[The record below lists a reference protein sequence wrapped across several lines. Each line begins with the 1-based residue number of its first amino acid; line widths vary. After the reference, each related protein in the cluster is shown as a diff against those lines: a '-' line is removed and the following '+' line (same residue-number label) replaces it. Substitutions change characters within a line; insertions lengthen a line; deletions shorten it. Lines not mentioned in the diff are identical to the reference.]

1 MTLAR
6 TIRGSYWPEP
16 IRVLSQVASAYGFK
30 TIEAVGV
37 ESGHHY
43 TTTLPDER
51 WGELFAAHERLP
63 TFRAHP
69 VEFGL
74 ALEAQR
80 LRLAYS
86 CDPLLATNNAL
97 VHLLPHQIE
106 AVYGMMLPQPTIR
119 HLMAHD
125 AGAGKTIMAGLA
137 YKELL
142 LRQPTLRT
150 LIVAPAALTVQWQR
164 ELEEKFLAHFEI
176 VGRDELRD
184 NPHIWAESAQVIT
197 SLAFARQPD
206 VQASLSSVSWDL
218 IIVDEAHHLAAYET
232 HKTLAYRLGEIL
244 SRQSRHLILATAT
257 PHKGDPQNFLKLL
270 QLLDA
275 GIYDPSIVRHG
286 VGQRGSCLM
295 LRRLKEEMVGFDGSP
310 LFLPRVV
317 LPRWHRISESPSE
330 LELYTALTEYVHKT
344 YRAAERL
351 GGRERVNVQF
361 AMALL
366 QRRMGSSF
374 VALERSL
381 RRRAEH
387 LLHWAEAGADLA
399 VPDGIEDLPE
409 QERWEVERR
418 AELATP
424 ARTRE
429 AREREAHEIGEL
441 LVKIEA
447 LRHTDVETKIA
458 KLQSVLAEAG
468 IAPGNGEKLLVFT
481 EFKDTLDFL
490 RARFEQWG
498 YAVTQ
503 IDGDMPHE
511 LRRRAEREFRDQAQV
526 MVATEAA
533 GEGINLQFCARM
545 VNFDLPWVP
554 TRLEQRMGRI
564 HRYGQKREVR
574 IYNMAAADTREGE
587 VLVGLIERL
596 EAMRKDLRD
605 QVFDVVSTLV
615 SDVDLEQLLTQVAL
629 AAPSAESQNEALARL
644 ATAMEA
650 GAARQRQWEEHPFA
664 IDPTQ
669 FAQMQAASRQ
679 FRLTP
684 EYAQGF
690 FVSTLRQLKER
701 PTAEG
706 SQAVPPED
714 AQVLRVEL
722 VRDSVARA
730 LHVETGKAL
739 RLSFQ
744 QDKCGEDSP
753 IRFVGLGS
761 ELFDG
766 ALRLAEGNWGQ
777 TLDEGA
783 IFLDPSLA
791 LGEAYL
797 LWFLSA
803 HILDGNG
810 QTVEKRL
817 FAVRQTPESLAP
829 APASALTDLL
839 PETGV
844 PLVPQALQGLAR
856 DPQVVVNWSIQQQQL
871 PYLAEAQALRARITA
886 LRRDPI
892 LADAQAALEAAQSAY
907 DDLAFGGEGDDRAA
921 EERKKAAGQRLEE
934 CRAHFEREAACSL
947 GATEVV
953 AVAVVLSTLAPPEA
967 DLADTRPEVAQA
979 AHRLAR
985 KYEEEHGRTVRDV
998 SGEHRDYPYDLLSSG
1013 PGGVRCIEVKGT
1025 TSGHIILSENE
1036 RRAARRL
1043 GPGYYLYIVRDP
1055 RGSPRLTIIRDP
1067 LSKMTHDETLYSGVR
1082 YGYQASTWRAAA
1094 DEEIAL

>member
-1 MTLAR
+1 MTLNR
-6 TIRGSYWPEP
+6 TTTGSYWPEP
-16 IRVLSQVASAYGFK
+16 IRILSQVASAYGFR

-37 ESGHHY
+37 ESGRHY
-43 TTTLPDER
+43 TTTLPDGR
-51 WGELFAAHERLP
+51 WGELLAAHEHVP

-106 AVYGMMLPQPTIR
+106 AVYGVMLPQPTIR

-125 AGAGKTIMAGLA
+125 AGAGKTVMAGLV
-137 YKELL
+137 YKELI

-164 ELEEKFLAHFEI
+164 ELEEKFLARFEI
-176 VGRDELRD
+176 VGRDELKD

-206 VQASLSSVSWDL
+206 VQASLSSVPWDL
-218 IIVDEAHHLAAYET
+218 VIVDEAHHLAAYEM

-244 SRQSRHLILATAT
+244 SRQSRHLLLATAT

-270 QLLDA
+270 QLLDP
-275 GIYDPSIVRHG
+275 GIHDPSIVRHNT
-286 VGQRGSCLM
+286 GQRGSCLM

-317 LPRWHRISESPSE
+317 LPRWHRISENPPE
-330 LELYTALTEYVHKT
+330 MELYTALTEYVHKT

-374 VALERSL
+374 IALEQSL
-381 RRRAEH
+381 RRRAGH
-387 LLHWAEAGADLA
+387 LRRSAEAASDLIA
-399 VPDGIEDLPE
+399 LDEIEDLPE

-424 ARTRE
+424 ARTRQE
-429 AREREAHEIGEL
+429 REREAHEIGEL
-441 LVKIEA
+441 LAQLET
-447 LRHTDVETKIA
+447 LQRTGVETKVA

-503 IDGDMPHE
+503 IDGSMPHD
-511 LRRRAEREFRDQAQV
+511 LRRRAEREFQGQAQV

-545 VNFDLPWVP
+545 VNFDLPWIP

-564 HRYGQKREVR
+564 HRYGQKREVH

-587 VLVGLIERL
+587 VLVGLLERL

-615 SDVDLEQLLTQVAL
+615 GDVDLEQLLTQVAL
-629 AAPSAESQNEALARL
+629 AAPSAESQSEALARL
-644 ATAMEA
+644 ATALEA
-650 GAARQRQWEEHPFA
+650 GAARHRQWEEHPFA
-664 IDPTQ
+664 IDPAQ

-684 EYAQGF
+684 EYAQHF
-690 FVSTLRQLKER
+690 FVSTLQQLKER
-701 PTAEG
+701 PIAEG
-706 SQAVPPED
+706 SQPVPPGDGE
-714 AQVLRVEL
+714 VLRVEL
-722 VRDSVARA
+722 VRDSVARE

-739 RLSFQ
+739 RLSFH
-744 QDKCGEDSP
+744 QDRCGEDSP
-753 IRFVGLGS
+753 ILFVGLGS

-766 ALRLAEGNWGQ
+766 ALRLAEENWGHA
-777 TLDEGA
+777 LSEGA
-783 IFLDPSLA
+783 IFLDPDLA
-791 LGEAYL
+791 PGEAYL

-803 HILDGNG
+803 HVLDGNG
-810 QTVEKRL
+810 QTVERRL
-817 FAVRQTPESLAP
+817 FAVRQTPESLVP

-839 PETGV
+839 PETGA

-856 DPQVVVNWSIQQQQL
+856 DPQVVVNWNIQQQQL

-886 LRRDPI
+886 LWRDPI

-907 DDLAFGGEGDDRAA
+907 AELAFGGEGDDRAA
-921 EERKKAAGQRLEE
+921 EERVRAAERRLRE
-934 CRAHFEREAACSL
+934 CYARFEREAACSL

-953 AVAVVLSTLAPPEA
+953 AVAVVLSSLAPPEE

-979 AHRLAR
+979 AHELAR
-985 KYEEEHGRTVRDV
+985 KHEEDHGRAVRDV
-998 SGEHRDYPYDLLSSG
+998 SGEHRDYPYDLLSTG

-1025 TSGHIILSENE
+1025 TSGRIILSENE
-1036 RRAARRL
+1036 RRAAKRL

-1055 RGSPRLTIIRDP
+1055 LGSPRLTIIRDP
-1067 LSKMTHDETLYSGVR
+1067 LAKMTHDETLYSGVR

-1094 DEEIAL
+1094 DEESAL